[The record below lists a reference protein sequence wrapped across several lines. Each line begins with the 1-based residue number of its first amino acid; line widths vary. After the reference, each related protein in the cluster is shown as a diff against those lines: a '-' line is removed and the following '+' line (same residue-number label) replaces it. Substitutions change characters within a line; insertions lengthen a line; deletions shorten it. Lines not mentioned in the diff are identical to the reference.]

1 MLAGDSRAIIV
12 QKGGKVKP
20 MSLDHRPER
29 KDEESR
35 IRKLGGK
42 LIYWGRWRVEGVLA
56 VSRAIGDVALQPYV
70 TAEPEIIEKVI
81 EPEDEYL
88 VLASDGLWDVMENE
102 YVAKMVVSR
111 SKHFMEIAKT
121 LCSEAL
127 ILGSQD
133 NVTVLVVDLK

>member
-1 MLAGDSRAIIV
+1 
-12 QKGGKVKP
+12 

-29 KDEESR
+29 KDEENR

-56 VSRAIGDVALQPYV
+56 VSRSIGDVSLQPFV
-70 TAEPEIIEKVI
+70 TAEPEIIEKNI

-102 YVAKMVVSR
+102 YVAKMVLSG
-111 SKHFMEIAKT
+111 SKQFLQIAKT
-121 LCSEAL
+121 LCTEAI

-133 NVTVLVVDLK
+133 NVTALVVDIK

>member
-1 MLAGDSRAIIV
+1 M
-12 QKGGKVKP
+12 KP

-56 VSRAIGDVALQPYV
+56 VSRSIGDVSLQPFV
-70 TAEPEIIEKVI
+70 TAEPEIIEKNI

-102 YVAKMVVSR
+102 YVAKMVMSN
-111 SKHFMEIAKT
+111 SKQFLDVAKT
-121 LCSEAL
+121 LCSEAI

-133 NVTVLVVDLK
+133 NVTVLVVDIK

>member
-1 MLAGDSRAIIV
+1 
-12 QKGGKVKP
+12 

-29 KDEESR
+29 IDEESR

-56 VSRAIGDVALQPYV
+56 VSRSIGDVSLQPFV
-70 TAEPEIIEKVI
+70 TAEPEIIEKNI

-102 YVAKMVVSR
+102 YVAKMVMSN
-111 SKHFMEIAKT
+111 SKQFLDVAKT
-121 LCSEAL
+121 LCSEAI

-133 NVTVLVVDLK
+133 NVTVLVVDIK